1 MSTRKKTRR
10 VSFAG
15 VACFMI
21 ASALVFT
28 PKASRSQAAEPYLG
42 VPQQREK
49 IDRIIAE
56 LSQESLEESIAVH
69 VKNDDLYF
77 YPNLTHNITGAQN
90 HLEWIFSNRRAVK
103 ILLELKQL
111 GAVECDRRFGEMF
124 ERYLAVHT
132 ATLRAVMT
140 HMEDP
145 SAPKN
150 QQSMISTQLAIVT
163 AMFGTAAYGRN
174 ETLKGQFRALE
185 SLRRECEE
193 RIARNKLPRGG
204 PELIRIYTMPDRR
217 FRLNLLVLD
226 ASKRHDD
233 AVLAR
238 FRTMLAALTQYDLLV
253 VPWAAHT
260 TAFDIPHRME
270 FIPVDESKGSMTF
283 RLYGWKIDDLH
294 KFDFQDKTLREAEEV
309 VLSL

>member
-1 MSTRKKTRR
+1 MGARKKRRR
-10 VSFAG
+10 VG
-15 VACFMI
+15 MVVATCVTITSLITF
-21 ASALVFT
+21 VPT
-28 PKASRSQAAEPYLG
+28 VSQSEEQGPYLG

-49 IDRIIAE
+49 IDRIIAD
-56 LSQESLEESIAVH
+56 LSQESLEESIAIH

-77 YPNLTHNITGAQN
+77 YPNLTHNITGAQK
-90 HLEWIFSNRRAVK
+90 HIEWIFSNRRAVK
-103 ILLELKQL
+103 ILFELKQL

-124 ERYLAVHT
+124 EQYLAVHT
-132 ATLRAVMT
+132 ATLRAVIA
-140 HMEDP
+140 HLEDP

-150 QQSMISTQLAIVT
+150 HPSMISTQLAVAT
-163 AMFGTAAYGRN
+163 AMLGTAAYGRN

-233 AVLAR
+233 AVLAK
-238 FRTMLAALTQYDLLV
+238 FRTMLAALTQHDLLV
-253 VPWAAHT
+253 VPWDAHT

-283 RLYGWKIDDLH
+283 RFYGWKIDDLH
-294 KFDFQDKTLREAEEV
+294 KFDFQDKTLREAEEL